1 MAVTSFKRNVWAANL
16 LTALRKALVSEFFVN
31 HDYEGY
37 VPGAKS
43 VTINTLSDITVKDYD
58 GSDITFDDLSTTDQT
73 LLLDFMKDF
82 AFQVKDVDKVQ
93 VASGGELMTKATQNA
108 AYKVAEAIDKKN
120 FDTLTTGAG
129 VVIETDNA
137 PRVLLTAEDAKAA
150 ILDLVE
156 KANDVNVPEEGRV
169 VAIPNRVER
178 LLLSDKYL
186 GLSPATGEDVLRRG
200 YIGRLFNVE
209 LYRTNQLQTRENA
222 DEKNVTDI
230 ILSHPK
236 FMTEAI
242 QLEELE
248 AGRREANFSDYVKG
262 LFVSGRKVIIPQ
274 GVIRMVV
281 NFDAE

>member
-16 LTALRKALVSEFFVN
+16 LTALKKSLVSEFFVN
-31 HDYEGY
+31 HDYQGY

-93 VASGGELMTKATQNA
+93 VASGGELMATATQNA
-108 AYKVAEAIDKKN
+108 AYRIAESIDKKN
-120 FDTLTTGAG
+120 FDTLTLGAG
-129 VVIETDNA
+129 VVIETDDA
-137 PRVLLTAEDAKAA
+137 PRVIQTAEDAKAA
-150 ILDLVE
+150 LLDVIE
-156 KANDVNVPEEGRV
+156 QANAANVPEVGRV
-169 VAIPNRVER
+169 VAIPNRFER

-186 GLSPATGEDVLRRG
+186 GLALPTGEDVLRRG
-200 YIGRLFNVE
+200 YIGHLFGVE
-209 LYRTNQLQTRENA
+209 LYRTNQLQTRKNSSDA
-222 DEKNVTDI
+222 DVTDI

-248 AGRREANFSDYVKG
+248 AGRREANFSDFVKG
-262 LFVSGRKVIIPQ
+262 LFVSGRKVIMPQ

-281 NFDAE
+281 NFQ